1 MSRKNTPEK
10 INKFH
15 GPWIKSSSQGMA
27 SNGYLGCSG
36 VIATNYDFGT
46 SYLFNYSMNVMLL
59 LINNGISEFREFI
72 GLNYPGILKMIS

>member
-1 MSRKNTPEK
+1 
-10 INKFH
+10 
-15 GPWIKSSSQGMA
+15 MA

-36 VIATNYDFGT
+36 VIPTNYDFGT

-72 GLNYPGILKMIS
+72 GLNYPRILKNDLIILLIIMHMNIHCKCYTADSQ